1 MKAQLPE
8 PKVKLVHMYIRRIQR
23 RLILLSAPCICT
35 ASVLSSLSF
44 LIFFLRA
51 TVISVILLRLS
62 QVENELL
69 HRAQPQLLQ
78 TWIDRNDASALPQLA
93 AWLVQDDAD
102 SSFSSAST
110 GSNAND
116 DDDDEEARVRRVM
129 VFCNTA
135 AAAAACS
142 NGLAKALEEEGLWS
156 EKRRRAL
163 VLPYHKE
170 VRSIRSLVRN

>member
-1 MKAQLPE
+1 M
-8 PKVKLVHMYIRRIQR
+8 
-23 RLILLSAPCICT
+23 
-35 ASVLSSLSF
+35 
-44 LIFFLRA
+44 
-51 TVISVILLRLS
+51 LLRLS

-78 TWIDRNDASALPQLA
+78 TWIDRNDANALPQLA
-93 AWLVQDDAD
+93 ALLVQDDAD
-102 SSFSSAST
+102 SSSSSSASASM

-116 DDDDEEARVRRVM
+116 DEETRVRRVM

-142 NGLAKALEEEGLWS
+142 NGLAQALEDAGLWS
-156 EKRRRAL
+156 ERGRRAL

-170 VRSIRSLVRN
+170 VLCQEVRIMKKRRRRNVLYI

>member
-1 MKAQLPE
+1 M
-8 PKVKLVHMYIRRIQR
+8 
-23 RLILLSAPCICT
+23 
-35 ASVLSSLSF
+35 
-44 LIFFLRA
+44 
-51 TVISVILLRLS
+51 LLRLS

-78 TWIDRNDASALPQLA
+78 TWIDRNDANALPQLA

-102 SSFSSAST
+102 SSSSSSSSASASM

-116 DDDDEEARVRRVM
+116 DEETRVRRVM

-170 VRSIRSLVRN
+170 VRSIRSLVRK